1 MNTQMKAWSYP
12 VGRLGALSF
21 CLVLVAVGLTP
32 AEQRQPANQIMND
45 NNPLSSFQ
53 VIEFRRYTIKE
64 GQRENF
70 IRYFE
75 TYFPEAFEQLGALAL
90 GQFRERGNASGFVW
104 LRGFH
109 SRFDRPIVNA
119 AFYFGPLW
127 REHSL
132 KMNSLM
138 KDSDNVL
145 LLRPL
150 APDTEVTVLPAVDP
164 VTEKNGVM
172 GIAVAQ
178 IFSLKNQPDE
188 SSSAKLRGTFSSYC
202 VPGVREAGILV
213 TLDTPNNF
221 PQLPVRN
228 DGPFLVWLGIVRDEE
243 SKESFTAAAQ
253 RLGETL
259 ASEKLLRDTP
269 ELLVLEPTPRS
280 RLRWF
285 PAWQ

>member
-1 MNTQMKAWSYP
+1 MKTRSHP
-12 VGRLGALSF
+12 VVRRLEALSF
-21 CLVLVAVGLTP
+21 CLAHAAVGLTP
-32 AEQRQPANQIMND
+32 AEQSQPANQLMND
-45 NNPLSSFQ
+45 TNPLSSFQ
-53 VIEFRRYTIKE
+53 VIELRRYTIKE
-64 GQRENF
+64 GERENF

-109 SRFDRPIVNA
+109 NRFERPIANA

-150 APDTEVTVLPAVDP
+150 APDTEVMVLPAVDP

-178 IFSLKNQPDE
+178 ILSLKIQPDKAL
-188 SSSAKLRGTFSSYC
+188 SARLRRTFSSYR

-213 TLDTPNNF
+213 TLDAPNNF

-228 DGPFLVWLGIVRDEE
+228 DGPFLVWLGILRDEE
-243 SKESFTAAAQ
+243 SLKESFTTAAQ
-253 RLGETL
+253 RVAETL
-259 ASEKLLRDTP
+259 VSEKLLRDKP

-285 PAWQ
+285 PAWQQ

>member
-1 MNTQMKAWSYP
+1 MTAWGYP
-12 VGRLGALSF
+12 VVRLGAVSF
-21 CLVLVAVGLTP
+21 WFAYAAVGLTA
-32 AEQRQPANQIMND
+32 AEQRQTANQMMND
-45 NNPLSSFQ
+45 TNPLSSFQ
-53 VIEFRRYTIKE
+53 VVEFRRYTIRE

-70 IRYFE
+70 IKYFE
-75 TYFPEAFEQLGALAL
+75 AYFPEAFEQLGALVL
-90 GQFRERGNASGFVW
+90 GQFRERGNASSFVW

-109 SRFDRPIVNA
+109 TGFDRPIVNS

-138 KDSDNVL
+138 TDSDNVL

-164 VTEKNGVM
+164 VTEKNGGM

-178 IFSLKNQPDE
+178 ILSLKNQPDDAL
-188 SSSAKLRGTFSSYC
+188 SAKLRSRFSSYR
-202 VPGVREAGILV
+202 VPGVREAGILI
-213 TLDTPNNF
+213 TLDAPNNF

-228 DGPFLVWLGIVRDEE
+228 DGPFLVWLGILRDEE
-243 SKESFTAAAQ
+243 SLKEGFTAAAQ
-253 RLGETL
+253 RVGETL
-259 ASEKLLRDTP
+259 ASEELLRDPP